1 MVNPDAS
8 MEPTL
13 FPEELPERKVSVVG
27 SELVENY
34 TVSFRPVHFA
44 AVSL

>member
-1 MVNPDAS
+1 
-8 MEPTL
+8 MEPTQ

-34 TVSFRPVHFA
+34 TVSCLPVHFA
-44 AVSL
+44 PVSF